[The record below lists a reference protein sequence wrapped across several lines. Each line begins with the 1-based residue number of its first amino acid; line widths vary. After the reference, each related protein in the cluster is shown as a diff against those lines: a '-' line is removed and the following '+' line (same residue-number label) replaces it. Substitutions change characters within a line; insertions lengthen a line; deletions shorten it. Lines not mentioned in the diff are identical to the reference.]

1 MATKFQTHQQEF
13 EKETGLDP
21 KTNID
26 AYIQFFQAK
35 LLEELLTQQNTKLQQ
50 LIDAVNNRF

>member
-1 MATKFQTHQQEF
+1 MATKFQTYQQEF
-13 EKETGLDP
+13 ESETGLDP
-21 KTNID
+21 KTNMD

-35 LLEELLTQQNTKLQQ
+35 LLEEILTQQNTKLQQ

>member
-1 MATKFQTHQQEF
+1 MATKFQTYQQEF
-13 EKETGLDP
+13 EIETGLDP
-21 KTNID
+21 KTNVD

-35 LLEELLTQQNTKLQQ
+35 LLEEILNQQNTKLQQ

>member
-26 AYIQFFQAK
+26 TYIQFFQAK